1 MEKSQS
7 LFKIVWGCNYLRFK
21 SASFDIEVSAIHV
34 LSNKPPGHLSL
45 VKPANPSLGHN
56 FAICDMHLKP
66 SHREPSFLRICKVDM
81 VWIDNTDEVRILSH
95 AQVVLDVFENNLN
108 DRITVRD
115 VSSREMTAVYLL

>member
-1 MEKSQS
+1 
-7 LFKIVWGCNYLRFK
+7 
-21 SASFDIEVSAIHV
+21 
-34 LSNKPPGHLSL
+34 
-45 VKPANPSLGHN
+45 
-56 FAICDMHLKP
+56 MHLEP
-66 SHREPSFLRICKVDM
+66 SHREPSFLTIGKVDM